1 MNKDKLKEYL
11 SKPFQGCRSFLDE
24 IIFPIF
30 GEENFEDTYETE
42 LLEAQSEIQLLAEQT
57 GIKSI
62 KQVGQIPVGVDLLL
76 IFDITVLDRV
86 MMERNRVNIQRV
98 IRRVMESFSSAFMLF
113 HYDDDN
119 RWDWRFSY
127 CHKGATDKE
136 TTDNKRY
143 TFLLGPGQSCR
154 TATENFI
161 KLAEKHEDIEISD
174 IERAFDVE
182 ALSDE
187 FFGKYKEQYEKFVC
201 YITGKKYVKSGNKYV
216 EKVVGEPHSTM
227 YAAFNY
233 NDKLVRDY
241 IKQMLGRI
249 TFLHFLQKKGWM
261 GVPEGGQWGEG
272 DQQFMRNLFIS
283 ASDEQ
288 KEDFLDVVL
297 NHSLVKV

>member
-216 EKVVGEPHSTM
+216 DL
-227 YAAFNY
+227 N
-233 NDKLVRDY
+233 
-241 IKQMLGRI
+241 
-249 TFLHFLQKKGWM
+249 
-261 GVPEGGQWGEG
+261 
-272 DQQFMRNLFIS
+272 S
-283 ASDEQ
+283 AT
-288 KEDFLDVVL
+288 LL
-297 NHSLVKV
+297 

>member
-119 RWDWRFSY
+119 RWDWRFSI
-127 CHKGATDKE
+127 AT
-136 TTDNKRY
+136 
-143 TFLLGPGQSCR
+143 
-154 TATENFI
+154 
-161 KLAEKHEDIEISD
+161 
-174 IERAFDVE
+174 
-182 ALSDE
+182 
-187 FFGKYKEQYEKFVC
+187 KEQL
-201 YITGKKYVKSGNKYV
+201 IR
-216 EKVVGEPHSTM
+216 
-227 YAAFNY
+227 
-233 NDKLVRDY
+233 NDR
-241 IKQMLGRI
+241 QQ
-249 TFLHFLQKKGWM
+249 TLH
-261 GVPEGGQWGEG
+261 
-272 DQQFMRNLFIS
+272 IS
-283 ASDEQ
+283 SWTWTIMSYC
-288 KEDFLDVVL
+288 
-297 NHSLVKV
+297 N